1 MKTHEELRSMLP
13 ALAGGELTEVDRAGL
28 EQHLAECESCRRELG
43 QLQAVVQAI
52 RSTAELEPPPW
63 LAPRIMA
70 QIREV
75 AASRNSWFARL
86 FLPLQVKLPLEALA
100 LVLICATAWYVMQ
113 DVERSQQRP
122 QPVSEAPRVEAD
134 RKAAP
139 RVSSG
144 TEPAAA
150 PPAAPQSAPGP
161 RAAAP
166 AQRSQADS
174 GFAPPPATAP
184 VPERAASPEQSRSAM
199 ESAPPATGYEPSAGV
214 PAPAIE
220 RGMAAKRKA
229 ESGDSRLDG
238 AIPPPLRVRLVASDP
253 AAFSDQLR
261 ELVQSL
267 GGELLERRN
276 RTALIRIQGGRL
288 PELFERL
295 ARLGR
300 ISERPTG
307 ELPRDA
313 WLQVQIIR

>member
-13 ALAGGELTEVDRAGL
+13 ALAGEELTETDRTVL

-52 RSTAELEPPPW
+52 RSTAELEPPSW

-70 QIREV
+70 QIREEAV
-75 AASRNSWFARL
+75 TRNGWFARL

-113 DVERSQQRP
+113 DVERLQQRP
-122 QPVSEAPRVEAD
+122 QTVSEAPRAEAD

-139 RVSSG
+139 RVSRG

-150 PPAAPQSAPGP
+150 PPVVPQTAP
-161 RAAAP
+161 AP

-184 VPERAASPEQSRSAM
+184 VPERASSPEQSRSAV
-199 ESAPPATGYEPSAGV
+199 ESAPPATVYEPPSAGA
-214 PAPAIE
+214 PAPALE

-229 ESGDSRLDG
+229 ESGDSRLD
-238 AIPPPLRVRLVASDP
+238 AATPSPLRVRLVASDP

-261 ELVQSL
+261 ELVRSL

-276 RTALIRIQGGRL
+276 RTALVRIQGSRL
-288 PELFERL
+288 PELFERLARL

-313 WLQVQIIR
+313 WLQVQIIW

>member
-13 ALAGGELTEVDRAGL
+13 ALAGGELTEVDRTVL

-52 RSTAELEPPPW
+52 RSTAELEPPSW

-70 QIREV
+70 QIREEAV
-75 AASRNSWFARL
+75 PRNGWFARL

-122 QPVSEAPRVEAD
+122 RTVSEAD

-139 RVSSG
+139 QVSRG

-150 PPAAPQSAPGP
+150 PPVVPQTAP
-161 RAAAP
+161 AP

-174 GFAPPPATAP
+174 GFAPAP
-184 VPERAASPEQSRSAM
+184 VPERAASPEQSRSAV
-199 ESAPPATGYEPSAGV
+199 ESAPPATGYEPSAGA
-214 PAPAIE
+214 PAPAAE

-229 ESGDSRLDG
+229 ERGDSRLD
-238 AIPPPLRVRLVASDP
+238 AAMPSPLRVGLVASDP
-253 AAFSDQLR
+253 AAVSDQLW
-261 ELVQSL
+261 ELVRSL

-276 RTALIRIQGGRL
+276 RTVLIRIQGSRL

-300 ISERPTG
+300 ISERPSG

-313 WLQVQIIR
+313 WLQVQIIW

>member
-13 ALAGGELTEVDRAGL
+13 ALAGGELTEVDRAVL

-52 RSTAELEPPPW
+52 RSTAELEPPSW

-70 QIREV
+70 QIREEAV
-75 AASRNSWFARL
+75 PRNGWFARL

-122 QPVSEAPRVEAD
+122 QTVSEAPRAEAD

-139 RVSSG
+139 QVSRG

-150 PPAAPQSAPGP
+150 PPVVPQTAP
-161 RAAAP
+161 AP

-184 VPERAASPEQSRSAM
+184 VPERAASPEQSRSAV

-214 PAPAIE
+214 PAPAAE

-229 ESGDSRLDG
+229 ESGASRLD
-238 AIPPPLRVRLVASDP
+238 ATMPSPLRVGLVASDP
-253 AAFSDQLR
+253 AAVSDQLW
-261 ELVQSL
+261 ELVRSL

-276 RTALIRIQGGRL
+276 RTVLIRIQGGRL

-313 WLQVQIIR
+313 WLQVQIIW